1 MFKYWRKFPR
11 FSIDLDFWID
21 INWKKYI
28 NLIDLLIEE
37 LKLNIEKVAINN
49 KINID
54 STFKNWKKMIFNWEI
69 WTRELKVDYMYDYI
83 LWKEIC
89 CWINKISDLDIFI
102 NKLFRLSNTD
112 LIDINFLYHKNKF
125 SVNEIMNWIIKKS
138 VLHKNNKNKALNKV
152 AININNIKNL
162 KNFKFLLK
170 LKNEISKTF

>member
-1 MFKYWRKFPR
+1 
-11 FSIDLDFWID
+11 
-21 INWKKYI
+21 
-28 NLIDLLIEE
+28 
-37 LKLNIEKVAINN
+37 
-49 KINID
+49 
-54 STFKNWKKMIFNWEI
+54 
-69 WTRELKVDYMYDYI
+69 MYDYI

-89 CWINKISDLDIFI
+89 CWINKIFNLDIFI

-138 VLHKNNKNKALNKV
+138 VLHQNNKNKALNKV